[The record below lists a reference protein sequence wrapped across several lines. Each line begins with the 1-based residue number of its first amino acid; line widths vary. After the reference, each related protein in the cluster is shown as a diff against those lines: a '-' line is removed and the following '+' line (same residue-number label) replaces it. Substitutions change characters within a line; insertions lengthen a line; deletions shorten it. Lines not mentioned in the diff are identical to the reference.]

1 MTDRRPRR
9 PRPAGGARLLVS
21 GLSVSALFGMVGG
34 LVAGDHAFPASATEV
49 DEQPAPARPTL
60 VRVVVR
66 VHHPR
71 RHSGTGTGHS
81 QVGPAPAP
89 AYVVPAPQ
97 PPRVVYVHRPAP
109 TTTSHGSH

>member
-1 MTDRRPRR
+1 MTERRPRR
-9 PRPAGGARLLVS
+9 PRPAAGARLLVS
-21 GLSVSALFGMVGG
+21 GLSVSALLGMVGG
-34 LVAGDHAFPASATEV
+34 LVAGDHAFPAAATEL
-49 DEQPAPARPTL
+49 DERPAPRPT
-60 VRVVVR
+60 VVKVVVR

-71 RHSGTGTGHS
+71 G
-81 QVGPAPAP
+81 QVAPTRAP